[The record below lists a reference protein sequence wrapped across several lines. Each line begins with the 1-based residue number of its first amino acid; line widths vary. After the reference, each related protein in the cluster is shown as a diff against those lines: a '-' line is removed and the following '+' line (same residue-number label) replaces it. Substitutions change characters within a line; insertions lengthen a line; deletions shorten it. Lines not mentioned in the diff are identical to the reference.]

1 MAVYPQ
7 GPAHGFDNVS
17 YCSIITLSYHHFHF
31 VFLMDMRWGT
41 IDNLTYYHL
50 TAAAQSQKQAI
61 AYFKSKQTLPPFGFA
76 DQNRG

>member
-7 GPAHGFDNVS
+7 GPVHGFDNVS
-17 YCSIITLSYHHFHF
+17 YCSIITPK
-31 VFLMDMRWGT
+31 
-41 IDNLTYYHL
+41 
-50 TAAAQSQKQAI
+50 AKKEAI